1 MSTSVIPNLT
11 RLVPIQGVAY
21 TPVPSDDAPAPP
33 QKYFDT
39 DFTNST
45 FPLLWGADNGGRGD
59 IGTLS
64 GIGVNFVHL
73 YDWSVPPAPGS
84 SPGQYQRDHLPFL
97 QECAKQSVNVFVPI
111 SNYFMEQI
119 HQGNGATVKGQIQA
133 MVTEVYNGG
142 TTPVAG
148 AGMWG
153 IANEFDLAGGFNVN
167 DVVQAM
173 VYLVEAE
180 QSMGIQTADLLPV
193 TSPVSFAQAGGVPPA
208 IAAIQSLQQA
218 IESNSTLGSSFW
230 SGRFVA
236 AMNSFNDG
244 AYLNNYIANT
254 FPQYFPDLPFFL
266 SEMGIN
272 LNGQATT
279 EQEQAQYVLD
289 QLNNTV
295 PSGNFLGRCVFQ
307 FLNQTAMKSGTEA
320 TFGMTKYSGSIITTG
335 TIPSGYVPGGGET
348 YPVDGLTQKPLY
360 QSVAQAYKKS

>member
-1 MSTSVIPNLT
+1 MSISTIPNLA
-11 RLVPIQGVAY
+11 RLVPMQGVAY

-39 DFTNST
+39 DFTNSS
-45 FPLLWGADNGGRGD
+45 FPLLWGSASGGRGD
-59 IGTLS
+59 IGNLS

-84 SPGQYQRDHLPFL
+84 VPGAYQRDHLSFL
-97 QECAKQSVNVFVPI
+97 QECSAVGVNVFVPI

-153 IANEFDLAGGFNVN
+153 IANEFDLAGGFDVN

-173 VYLVEAE
+173 AYLVEIE
-180 QSMGIQTADLLPV
+180 QSMGIQEADLLPV
-193 TSPVSFAQAGGVPPA
+193 TSPVSFAAMGSLPPA
-208 IAAIQSLQQA
+208 ITAIQNLKQA
-218 IESNSTLGSSFW
+218 VEANSTLGTAFW
-230 SGRFVA
+230 NGRFVA

-244 AYLNNYIANT
+244 TYLANYIAT
-254 FPQYFPDLPFFL
+254 IFPQYFPDLPFFL

-279 EQEQAQYVLD
+279 EQEQAQYVLN

-307 FLNQTAMKSGTEA
+307 FLNQTAMKTGTEA
-320 TFGMTKYSGSIITTG
+320 TFGMTKYCGQMMKIG
-335 TIPSGYVPGGGET
+335 TIPAGYIPGGGET

-360 QSVAQAYKKS
+360 QSVVQAYKKS